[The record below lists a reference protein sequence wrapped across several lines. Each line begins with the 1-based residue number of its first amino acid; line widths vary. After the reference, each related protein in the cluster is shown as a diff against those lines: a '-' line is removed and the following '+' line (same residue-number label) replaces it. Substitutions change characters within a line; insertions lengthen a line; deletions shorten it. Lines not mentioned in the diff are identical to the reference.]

1 MVLRD
6 VLTRFELSCN
16 MAFEFYFGQNLG
28 SKRAT
33 HIVNLVILNSLL
45 ARNLSYVKI
54 CVCYVSNL
62 KDNRGVPWLARKTNK
77 EKKKKNFIRV
87 GFGFLSPLGLRL
99 FLAQQKK
106 ENKMKK
112 KGSVWYL

>member
-62 KDNRGVPWLARKTNK
+62 
-77 EKKKKNFIRV
+77 
-87 GFGFLSPLGLRL
+87 
-99 FLAQQKK
+99 
-106 ENKMKK
+106 
-112 KGSVWYL
+112 